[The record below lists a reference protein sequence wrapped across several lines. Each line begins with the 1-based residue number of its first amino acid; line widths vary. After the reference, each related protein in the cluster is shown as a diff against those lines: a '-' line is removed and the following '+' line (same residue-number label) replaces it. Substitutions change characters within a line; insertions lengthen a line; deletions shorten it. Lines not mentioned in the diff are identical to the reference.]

1 MAQPQ
6 IRIRPDA
13 AWEHRSDPSGASKR
27 LRCPGGIENALGQ
40 IKTELDRARRL
51 SDQLLRRVRDL
62 DAELALAEQVQ
73 RELLPAH
80 LPQVAGAR
88 LQSWYAP
95 ADRVSGD
102 FYDVYRADDRTIVMT
117 IADATGH
124 GVPAALMSAFLK
136 RSLRCRDG
144 ERGEAACRPDEALR
158 RINADLISL
167 GATQEQYV
175 AAVCVTYDEPSRRI
189 RVARGGAPAPALL
202 RRDGCV
208 EPVNS
213 DGILL
218 GVVSS
223 PRFQVA
229 EYDLAPGDVV
239 LLWSDGLDNLLLRTG
254 SAAEPHAPTDWRADV
269 AVAGV
274 THALNAWRR
283 RREVVRPPDWR
294 ADDITVLALE
304 CAP

>member
-6 IRIRPDA
+6 IRIRPDTVLETRPTTA
-13 AWEHRSDPSGASKR
+13 RTASR
-27 LRCPGGIENALGQ
+27 PLRCPGGIENALGQ
-40 IKTELDRARRL
+40 IETELDRARRL

-136 RSLRCRDG
+136 RSLRCQDG
-144 ERGEAACRPDEALR
+144 ERGEAARRPDEMLR

-175 AAVCVTYDEPSRRI
+175 AAVCATYDEPSRRI
-189 RVARGGAPAPALL
+189 RVARGGAPAPVLL
-202 RRDGCV
+202 RQDGCV

-218 GVVSS
+218 GVVPS
-223 PRFQVA
+223 PEFQVA
-229 EYDLAPGDVV
+229 EYELGPGDVA
-239 LLWSDGLDNLLLRTG
+239 LLWSDGLDNLLLGTG
-254 SAAEPHAPTDWRADV
+254 SGADPPAADWRVDVAAE
-269 AVAGV
+269 GV
-274 THALNAWRR
+274 TYALNAWRR
-283 RREVVRPPDWR
+283 RREVVQPSSWR

-304 CAP
+304 CVS